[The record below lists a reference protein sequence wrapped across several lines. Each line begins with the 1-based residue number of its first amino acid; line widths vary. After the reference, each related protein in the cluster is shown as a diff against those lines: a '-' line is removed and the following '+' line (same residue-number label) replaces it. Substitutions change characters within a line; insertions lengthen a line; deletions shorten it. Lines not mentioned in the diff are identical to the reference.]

1 MLGPDEHFSIN
12 CLQYASCEFTFFSLF
27 AKSLSQDSVYKLS
40 EPSRKPLQRMNTLI
54 FNLKNTASKYY
65 QFKDDSRFR
74 HKIYRKLRILM
85 ILTYATPE
93 F

>member
-40 EPSRKPLQRMNTLI
+40 EPSRKPLQ
-54 FNLKNTASKYY
+54 
-65 QFKDDSRFR
+65 
-74 HKIYRKLRILM
+74 
-85 ILTYATPE
+85 
-93 F
+93 